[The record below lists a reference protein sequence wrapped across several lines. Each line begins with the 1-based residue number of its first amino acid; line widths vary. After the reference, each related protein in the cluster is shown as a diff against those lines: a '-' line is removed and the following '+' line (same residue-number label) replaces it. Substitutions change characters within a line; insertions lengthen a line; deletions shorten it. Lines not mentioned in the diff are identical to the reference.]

1 MTTDKRSGIDAELMN
16 LTGGLAALS
25 TPVAIPLDTFQVDPR
40 REITAVT
47 RRYDSLAPMALTD
60 SSAALPAPAAPEAR
74 RASMATLAAFV
85 AGFAGIFVGA
95 FAIPRASLP
104 AAPAAAAPMTVLVAD
119 VQPTAPAA
127 TTLAPKKATITRAAL
142 PAPAKAA
149 AKDAL
154 VAPPPAALPQAADEL
169 PRAPHSAATVAP
181 PADLPP
187 VAAAT
192 PPADLPPV
200 AAATPPA
207 DLPSLSTMVGS
218 TAGMSTGEI
227 SRSAASR
234 AIQRAS
240 SAAKSC
246 LGELDDVAQVPVS
259 VTFAASGRVT
269 SVRLDGG
276 PLLGTSAGSCV
287 ASALRAVSVPA
298 FDGEAVTVRANVR
311 VR

>member
-16 LTGGLAALS
+16 LTGGLDALS
-25 TPVAIPLDTFQVDPR
+25 SPVAIPLDTFQVDPR

-47 RRYDSLAPMALTD
+47 RRYDSLAPMAFTE
-60 SSAALPAPAAPEAR
+60 SSTSLPAPVLPERR
-74 RASMATLAAFV
+74 RASMATLTAFL

-95 FAIPRASLP
+95 FAIPRATLP

-119 VQPTAPAA
+119 VQPAAPAA
-127 TTLAPKKATITRAAL
+127 TTLAPKKATVTRAAL

-149 AKDAL
+149 VKEA
-154 VAPPPAALPQAADEL
+154 PAAPKAEALPEVVNEAL
-169 PRAPHSAATVAP
+169 PRAPLAQAPAA
-181 PADLPP
+181 
-187 VAAAT
+187 